1 MWHEA
6 LAGRNVNSIGLFRA
20 FAEIPFSLC
29 LVTERKDS
37 KLLPLQTLLELQRGS
52 NSPEIA

>member
-20 FAEIPFSLC
+20 FAEILSLC